1 MTILHSIILG
11 IIEGVTEF
19 LPISSTGHMILAS
32 SLLGITPT
40 DFSKN
45 FEIAIQL
52 GAILAV
58 VVIFW
63 KKFWNWDRLFKLAVA
78 FIPTGII
85 GLLLYHVV
93 KQLLGSDVVVLASLF
108 VGGIIL
114 IAFERYY
121 GKRENALA
129 AATSAE
135 TPASDI
141 DVPDM
146 DKISYPQAIGIGFAQ
161 AVAIIPGVSRS
172 GATIVGGMAMGI
184 SRAAIVEFS
193 FLLAVPTMLA
203 ATLYSLYKSHAFSYT
218 SPEWTALAIGFVVAF
233 LVAMPIVKWFLDYVR
248 KHSFTSFGIYRILL
262 SLVFAAWLFL

>member
-1 MTILHSIILG
+1 MTIFHSIILG
-11 IIEGVTEF
+11 IVEGITEF
-19 LPISSTGHMILAS
+19 LPVSSTGHMILAS
-32 SLLGITPT
+32 SLLGIPPSSFDKT
-40 DFSKN
+40 
-45 FEIAIQL
+45 FEVAIQL

-58 VVIFW
+58 VVVFW
-63 KKFWNWDRLFKLAVA
+63 QKFWNWNRLFKLAVA

-93 KQLLGSDVVVLASLF
+93 ENLLGSDTVVLASLF

-114 IAFERYY
+114 IAFEYFY

-129 AATSAE
+129 AMNPGE
-135 TPASDI
+135 TASI
-141 DVPDM
+141 DVPEM
-146 DKISYPQAIGIGFAQ
+146 DQISYLQAIGIGFAQ

-218 SPEWTALAIGFVVAF
+218 PNEWTVLGIGLLVAF
-233 LVAMPIVKWFLDYVR
+233 LVAMPIVKWFLAYVR
-248 KHSFTSFGIYRILL
+248 SHSFTAFGWYRIIL
-262 SLVFAAWLFL
+262 SIIFAAWLFL

>member
-1 MTILHSIILG
+1 
-11 IIEGVTEF
+11 
-19 LPISSTGHMILAS
+19 MILAS
-32 SLLGITPT
+32 SLLGVPQT
-40 DFSKN
+40 DFAKN

-58 VVIFW
+58 VVVFW
-63 KKFWNWDRLFKLAVA
+63 KKFWNWERLFKLAVA

-85 GLLLYHVV
+85 GLGVYKLFKEYLIGNDYIV
-93 KQLLGSDVVVLASLF
+93 LGSLF

-114 IAFERYY
+114 IAFEHFY
-121 GKRENALA
+121 GKREDALA
-129 AATSAE
+129 AAASEHPEIGRSTS
-135 TPASDI
+135 DL

-146 DKISYPQAIGIGFAQ
+146 DKISYKQAVGIGFAQ

-203 ATLYSLYKSHAFSYT
+203 ATLYSLYKSHAFTYT
-218 SPEWTALAIGFVVAF
+218 GHEWTVLGVGFVVAF
-233 LVAMPIVKWFLDYVR
+233 VVAMPIVKWFLDYVR
-248 KHSFTSFGIYRILL
+248 SHSFKTFGWYRIIL
-262 SLVFAAWLFL
+262 SIAFALWLFL